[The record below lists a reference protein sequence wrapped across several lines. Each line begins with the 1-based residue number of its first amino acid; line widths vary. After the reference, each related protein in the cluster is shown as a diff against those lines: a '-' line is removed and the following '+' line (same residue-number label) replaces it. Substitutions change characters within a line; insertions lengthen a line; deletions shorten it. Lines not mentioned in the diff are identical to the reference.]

1 MEVNNKQNDS
11 GQYAPNQVEHN
22 QTEEH
27 PDFWLLIPEL
37 GTKKNQ
43 IKVNTMLQ
51 EKKKSC
57 IFKCKSK
64 IKSKPKR
71 PIIFWDID
79 DIILNSSKT
88 IVNIINRT
96 YRIPNNLPPKTIHDI
111 KDWGLKSIYRDLTQE
126 QIYSIFG
133 SVEFWNEVKIMDGF
147 LELAESGILSKYT
160 NIFVTTTGLNIA
172 KQKYAYMRNILSAY
186 DLLKYF
192 SGMIAITENVNYNKN
207 VVDMSGAI
215 QIDDNFGNLINTNAG
230 LKILMKQGLE
240 TEFNNSF
247 GKYKEMPENLYEV
260 NYYDEIESILRFG
273 LEKNSGLL

>member
-1 MEVNNKQNDS
+1 MPMEVNNKQNDS
-11 GQYAPNQVEHN
+11 GQYAPNDIELQKN
-22 QTEEH
+22 N

-43 IKVNTMLQ
+43 IKVNTILQ
-51 EKKKSC
+51 AQKRPCIFKSKKKSQ
-57 IFKCKSK
+57 
-64 IKSKPKR
+64 KPKK

-88 IVNIINRT
+88 IVNIINKT

-133 SVEFWNEVKIMDGF
+133 SIEFWNEVKIMDGF

-172 KQKYAYMRNILSAY
+172 KQKYAYMCNILSAY

-247 GKYKEMPENLYEV
+247 GNYKEMPENLYEV

-273 LEKNSGLL
+273 LEKKSGLL